1 MSMTSLEAREQVMKH
16 FKVKYQIFFNVF
28 FFFFP
33 FPKLI
38 IQEGEMSL
46 IFQGRVQWIVVMW
59 LIPLSETV
67 PKS

>member
-16 FKVKYQIFFNVF
+16 FKVKYQIFLM
-28 FFFFP
+28 FFFP

-46 IFQGRVQWIVVMW
+46 IFQGRVQWTVVMW
-59 LIPLSETV
+59 LIPLSETL